1 MNTNSDKYK
10 TVFGHKLAELRKAKR
25 LTQPE
30 LAEKVGMTRQMI
42 SYLEIRA
49 ENPTLEQIRKFAEFF
64 EVSADEFVFDH
75 LSKNKHPGKKSRFEK
90 QMEALRNLPHAQKNL
105 VCDMIDAA
113 LKTNDTYLATV
124 K

>member
-1 MNTNSDKYK
+1 M
-10 TVFGHKLAELRKAKR
+10 AKNFNWYLLKIQR
-25 LTQPE
+25 ISGIIL
-30 LAEKVGMTRQMI
+30 LILIILFFVSGYGMTRQMI

-64 EVSADEFVFDH
+64 EVSADEFVFDN

-90 QMEALRNLPHAQKNL
+90 QMGALRNLPHAQKNL

-113 LKTNDTYLATV
+113 LKTNDNHFAAA